1 MSAISSWMIVGQ
13 GGQQSSPVM
22 MIGWLVIILTILW
35 LVLKHRRKKNRKIE
49 NNFDKLVI
57 PAIDST
63 GSDNQ
68 LGDTKKCPFCA
79 EEIRVEA
86 VKCKHCGSSLISASS
101 NSSGWHGQGN
111 GKFSCPHCGSKRTD
125 CKRDIGCAVLI
136 IIFISLGI
144 GLIMIPFLPY
154 KCSCF
159 SCGYG
164 WKT

>member
-49 NNFDKLVI
+49 NNFDKSVI

-86 VKCKHCGSSLISASS
+86 AKCKHCGEFLDKSLAPVEPKPQAEVIVQQRGEGCFLQTL
-101 NSSGWHGQGN
+101 N
-111 GKFSCPHCGSKRTD
+111 
-125 CKRDIGCAVLI
+125 IGCVIILIGIILI
-136 IIFISLGI
+136 ITVIIYIVS
-144 GLIMIPFLPY
+144 
-154 KCSCF
+154 K
-159 SCGYG
+159 
-164 WKT
+164 